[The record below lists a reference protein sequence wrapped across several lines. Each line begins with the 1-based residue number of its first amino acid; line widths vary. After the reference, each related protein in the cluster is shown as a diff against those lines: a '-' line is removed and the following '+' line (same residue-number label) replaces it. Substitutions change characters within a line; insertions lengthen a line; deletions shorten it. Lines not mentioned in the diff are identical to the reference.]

1 MRSGSRR
8 RAISM
13 RGVQRYAAPET
24 LPYQRRPKARS
35 ATAMT
40 ITSDGAEVAAGD
52 YPNAVIQVG
61 MAKYVDDELVS
72 ETLTL
77 PIHLVVG

>member
-1 MRSGSRR
+1 ML
-8 RAISM
+8 
-13 RGVQRYAAPET
+13 
-24 LPYQRRPKARS
+24 LPTPDAMPVNLTCQATS
-35 ATAMT
+35 ATAMS